1 MAQELR
7 ERKRRTS
14 NAERRIPNARRVLRH
29 ELFHSRL
36 GVGRWT
42 FGVFFLPLVNILL
55 LQLKRIG
62 DLILTTPALGAL
74 RDKFPDASISLV
86 VSAAVKELLPAIT
99 GVDKVFEVRG
109 KTDDALDWIA
119 LSLGK
124 YDYCIDFTRN
134 DRSSFLTF
142 LSGARKRITSDHPKL
157 RTKLRARSYNEFVE
171 APVGFLHTIDYHL
184 ALLKPLGIE
193 NASRAIRLEL
203 PEETIAKADQ
213 LLHAAEVGTDFVCFH
228 PGSARAEK
236 FWEASRWAKAIDHCA
251 RETGLA
257 CVLTGGRSS
266 MEQAQIAAIK
276 SAAKSKPIDLS
287 GKTNLLTL
295 AALVRKA
302 RLLVTVDS
310 APMHFAAAWDTAQV
324 VLFGPT
330 NPFHW
335 HPRSESAIVLLGGTD
350 GPVIEFNPKQRAVP
364 MNQISTEAVIDAMES
379 LLSAPAARAL

>member
-1 MAQELR
+1 M
-7 ERKRRTS
+7 
-14 NAERRIPNARRVLRH
+14 
-29 ELFHSRL
+29 
-36 GVGRWT
+36 
-42 FGVFFLPLVNILL
+42 NILL
-55 LQLKRIG
+55 IQLKRIG
-62 DLILTTPALGAL
+62 DLILTTPAIAAL
-74 RDKFPDASISLV
+74 RDKFPRASISLV
-86 VSAAVKELLPAIT
+86 VSPAVKELLPAIT
-99 GVDKVFEVRG
+99 GIDKIFEVRG

-124 YDYCIDFTRN
+124 FDYCLDFTRN

-171 APVGFLHTIDYHL
+171 APVGLLHTIDYHL

-193 NASRAIRLEL
+193 NPSRAIRLEL
-203 PEETIAKADQ
+203 PEEAETKADQ
-213 LLHAAEVGTDFVCFH
+213 LLRAAKVGHDFVCFH

-236 FWEASRWAKAIDHCA
+236 FWEPNRWAEVIDHCA
-251 RETGLA
+251 RETGMP

-266 MEQAQIAAIK
+266 IEQAQIAAIK
-276 SAAKSKPIDLS
+276 AASKSDPIDLS
-287 GKTNLLTL
+287 RKTNLLIL

-310 APMHFAAAWDTAQV
+310 APMHFAAAWDTPQV

-335 HPRSESAIVLLGGTD
+335 HPRSESAIVLLGGND
-350 GPVIEFNPKQRAVP
+350 GKMTEFSPKQRAVP
-364 MNQISTEAVIDAMES
+364 MNQISAQTVIDAMEA

>member
-1 MAQELR
+1 M
-7 ERKRRTS
+7 
-14 NAERRIPNARRVLRH
+14 
-29 ELFHSRL
+29 
-36 GVGRWT
+36 
-42 FGVFFLPLVNILL
+42 NILL
-55 LQLKRIG
+55 IQLKRIG
-62 DLILTTPALGAL
+62 DLILTTPAIGAL

-119 LSLGK
+119 LSLAK
-124 YDYCIDFTRN
+124 YDYCLDFTRN

-193 NASRAIRLEL
+193 NASPTIRLEL
-203 PEETIAKADQ
+203 PEQTIAEADQ
-213 LLHAAEVGTDFVCFH
+213 LLHDAGVRDDFVCFH

-236 FWEASRWAKAIDHCA
+236 FWDASRWAKAIDHCA

-266 MEQAQIAAIK
+266 IEQAQIAAIK
-276 SAAKSKPIDLS
+276 AATKSKPIDLS

-310 APMHFAAAWDTAQV
+310 APMHFAAAWDTPQV

-335 HPRSESAIVLLGGTD
+335 HPRTESAVVLLGGTAA
-350 GPVIEFNPKQRAVP
+350 PVTEFKPKQRAVP